1 MYMNQQELSRSARL
15 TVQSRR
21 LQGQQ
26 DVWVLCMAPLPTP
39 PPPPINLPLFLLP
52 NVPSS
57 LSHVRPSHDAVASYS
72 LGFCRTLSTCW
83 CILQVAI
90 DYHPFAKGATLWNCV
105 CVMYLSIFSVY
116 WLYSLCHA
124 VRDIHAASDIRHFTT
139 HKLGLSE
146 SQLKTVTWPEVAKR
160 IVNVSPAHMA
170 LQMLCC
176 AHALLMLSCVLL
188 HMHRNMP

>member
-1 MYMNQQELSRSARL
+1 MPHPPAPAPPLLS
-15 TVQSRR
+15 
-21 LQGQQ
+21 
-26 DVWVLCMAPLPTP
+26 
-39 PPPPINLPLFLLP
+39 PIYL
-52 NVPSS
+52 PSS
-57 LSHVRPSHDAVASYS
+57 LSLTRLCCCSILPIGVVTRLCSSVC
-72 LGFCRTLSTCW
+72 LCL
-83 CILQVAI
+83 LQVAI

-124 VRDIHAASDIRHFTT
+124 VRDIRAASDIRHFTT

-160 IVNVSPAHMA
+160 IVDVRHAHMA

-176 AHALLMLSCVLL
+176 THAKL
-188 HMHRNMP
+188 